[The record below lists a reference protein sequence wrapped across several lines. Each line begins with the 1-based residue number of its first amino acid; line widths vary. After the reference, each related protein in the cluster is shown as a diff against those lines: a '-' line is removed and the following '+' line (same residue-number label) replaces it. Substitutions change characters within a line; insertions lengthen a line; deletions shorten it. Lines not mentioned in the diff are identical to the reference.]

1 MPYSAQ
7 VVRRA
12 RARLAQE
19 KADRESLQ
27 LQRMREAYDRAPRLK
42 EIDMELRKSMAV
54 TAQLVFVQGEEGKNA
69 LEQVKNANQALQ
81 KERAALIAENFPAGY
96 IDDSPICE
104 NCGGNGYIGS
114 TMCHCLEKLCLQEQR
129 LEIASLTSGAERF
142 DTFRLDF
149 YSTEA
154 DSRYGASPRLI
165 MGKVFDYCKRYAE
178 NFSYG
183 SGNLLFVGNT
193 GLGKTFLSACIANEV
208 AMQGYSVAYES
219 APHLIA
225 NLEKARFESDM
236 DGREAAE
243 KYADCDLLIIDD
255 LGTEMPGNF
264 VTAALYSLINDRLL
278 KGKSMIIST
287 NLNIEEIAQR
297 YSPQIASRLQVGF
310 KGLTFVGDDIRV
322 LKSRGVLV

>member
-19 KADRESLQ
+19 KADKESLYQ
-27 LQRMREAYDRAPRLK
+27 QHLAEAYRAVPRLR
-42 EIDMELRKSMAV
+42 EIDMDLRKSMALV
-54 TAQLVFVQGEEGKNA
+54 AQMVFTQGQEA
-69 LEQVKNANQALQ
+69 RDAMEQVKTANQALQ
-81 KERAALIAENFPAGY
+81 QERAALVAANFPAGY
-96 IDDSPICE
+96 LDETPICK
-104 NCGGNGYIGS
+104 NCGGNGYVGS
-114 TMCHCLEKLCLQEQR
+114 TMCRCLETICWQEQR
-129 LEIASLTSGAERF
+129 LEIARLTSGAERF
-142 DTFRLDF
+142 DTFRLDY
-149 YSTEA
+149 YSA
-154 DSRYGASPRLI
+154 NPDSRYGASPRTI
-165 MGKVFDYCKRYAE
+165 MGKNFDYCKRYAE

-208 AMQGYSVAYES
+208 ARQGYSIAYES
-219 APHLIA
+219 APNLIA
-225 NLEKARFESDM
+225 KLEKARFESDA
-236 DGREAAE
+236 DSREQTQ

-278 KGKSMIIST
+278 GGKSMIIST

-297 YSPQIASRLQVGF
+297 YSPQIASRLQGGF
-310 KGLTFVGDDIRV
+310 KGLTFVGEDIRV
-322 LKSRGVLV
+322 LKNRGVLV